1 MSKISLIIPCY
12 NEEKYIKP
20 LFDQVKKLQKKID
33 LEFIVVNNGSEDKTE
48 KEINI
53 FKKKIKYIK
62 VVKVKK
68 NIGFGNG
75 VKKGLQKSTSDIIC
89 YTHGDLQVKMSNIL
103 TAYNIYKSKKK
114 KNIFVKGLRVN
125 RSFLD
130 YLFTYAMSF
139 FNSIIFRK
147 SLFDIHAQPNL
158 FHKSMLSKIDYLP
171 NGMILDLYI
180 LLSAKIK
187 KYDVIRFKVKF
198 LRRKYGTGSNE
209 NLAKK
214 IKYSL
219 LSILSSLRIFF
230 NGNF

>member
-1 MSKISLIIPCY
+1 MSNISLIIPCY
-12 NEEKYIKP
+12 NEEKNIKP

-103 TAYNIYKSKKK
+103 TAYKIYKSKKK

-130 YLFTYAMSF
+130 YFFTYAMSF